1 MRADIASVALSS
13 LHHPP
18 WNAGPGTDREGLMSV
33 KETTAQL
40 FRWRLTHLYASSAR
54 MASGTT
60 TDFDSDLVLY
70 KRPLLY
76 AFNLLLLS
84 MQLPWTNQ
92 SSQHLFLAKCL
103 KHTTVPW
110 QPTGKNKTK
119 PTPLARDANSPTT
132 LNLSP
137 RPPSLQP
144 HPKYMLWVS
153 ADTPHSAFP
162 SSSEKP

>member
-33 KETTAQL
+33 KGTTAQL